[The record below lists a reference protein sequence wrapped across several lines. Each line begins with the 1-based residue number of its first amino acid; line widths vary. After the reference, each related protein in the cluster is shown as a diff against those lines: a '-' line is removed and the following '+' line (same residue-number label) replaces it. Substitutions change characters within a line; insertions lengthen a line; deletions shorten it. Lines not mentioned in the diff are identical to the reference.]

1 MTKTLAEMSYK
12 RKDAVKGYTD
22 KTLHIDLSKLS
33 IEENDVDKK
42 VREVFIGGKGYD
54 LWLMWESLPK
64 NRIVKWDE
72 PENPLCIASGP
83 LGGTAGYPGAGK
95 SIVTAISPLT
105 DIVIDSN
112 VGGFFGPWMK
122 YSGFDALRIVGKA
135 KEPVVIV
142 IDGTQEKVWI
152 EPAGD
157 LPTESHLLAEQL
169 NEKYRTINKETGRDD
184 RLYVSVVSAGP
195 GADHSYF
202 GCLNFSWWDNSRK
215 ANHLKQAGRGGT
227 GTIFRNKN
235 IVAIVAH
242 SPSVNLESQHPA
254 DQEAAKLVGR
264 KHSKEILQLDDD
276 QNRMRVVGTAHL
288 PSIMSEFDL
297 LPTYNF
303 KYGRDDDGK
312 DKTLWG
318 DVYEKIFSNTGKGWD
333 GCWRGCAINCAHCV
347 EDYQLLTGPFKGQK
361 VLVDGPEYETI
372 AGVGSNLGIFDP
384 LHVVEINFYCDTY
397 GLDTISFGTALGFV
411 MELYEAGILD
421 KEKTNGL
428 DLKFGNFED
437 TMKIMHQLAKGEN
450 DFALIFAK
458 GIKKMKEYFKAN
470 YNLTPEQVK
479 FCQDIGMEHKG
490 LEYSEYIT
498 KESLAQQGGYG
509 LTLKG
514 PQHDEAWLIFLDMVH
529 NYMPTFEDKAEA
541 LCWFPYWRTW
551 FSLNGL
557 CKLPWNDVVPA
568 DNKETDAPHK
578 VPDHIQNYAT
588 LFESITGV
596 PMGKTPAERED
607 NLIHISQRVYQFQR
621 AFQVRLGHGRRI
633 DDSNVPYRSVGPVT
647 LEEYESR
654 MERYDKQLVEI
665 LGKSLEEV
673 QKMPIEERHGITRK
687 HREAQYDKLQ
697 DAVYEKRGWNHKS
710 GVIKLSAAK
719 KLWPEWLFKEV
730 EPFIKDLQD

>member
-12 RKDAVKGYTD
+12 RQDVMKGYTD
-22 KTLHIDLSKLS
+22 KTLHIDLAKLS

-42 VREVFIGGKGYD
+42 VREIFIGGKGYD

-83 LGGTAGYPGAGK
+83 LGGTTGYPGAGK

-169 NEKYRTINKETGRDD
+169 NEKYRTIDKETGKDD
-184 RLYVSVVSAGP
+184 RIFVSVVSAGP

-202 GCLNFSWWDNSRK
+202 GCLNFSWWDNRRK

-227 GTIFRNKN
+227 GTVFRNKN

-242 SPSVNLESQHPA
+242 SPSVNLESQHPK
-254 DQEAAKLVGR
+254 DQDTAKQVGR
-264 KHSKEILQLDDD
+264 KHSQEILKLDSE
-276 QNRMRVVGTAHL
+276 QNKMRVIGTAHL

-318 DVYEKIFSNTGKGWD
+318 DVYEKIFTNTGKGWD
-333 GCWRGCAINCAHCV
+333 GCWRGCAINCSHCV
-347 EDYQLLTGPFKGQK
+347 EAFELKTGPYKGQK

-411 MELYEAGILD
+411 MECYEAGILD
-421 KEKTNGL
+421 KEKTSGL
-428 DLKFGNFED
+428 DLKFGNFEA
-437 TMKIMHQLAKGEN
+437 TMEIMHRIALGKDE
-450 DFALIFAK
+450 FALVFAR
-458 GIKKMKEYFKAN
+458 GIKKMKKYFKSN
-470 YNLTPEQVK
+470 YNLTPEQEQ

-529 NYMPTFEDKAEA
+529 NYMPTFENKAEA

-557 CKLPWNDVVPA
+557 CKLPWNDVVPE
-568 DNKETDAPHK
+568 DNKDSDAPHK
-578 VPDHIQNYAT
+578 VPDHVQNYAT

-596 PMGKTPAERED
+596 PMGKTPQERED
-607 NLIHISQRVYQFQR
+607 SLVHISQRVYQFQR
-621 AFQVRLGHGRRI
+621 VFQVRLGHGRRI
-633 DDSNVPYRSVGPVT
+633 DDSNIPYRSAGPVT

-665 LGKSLEEV
+665 LGKTLEEV
-673 QKMPIEERHGITRK
+673 QKMPIEKRHGITRK
-687 HREAQYDKLQ
+687 HREEQYNKLQ

-710 GVIKLSAAK
+710 GVIKLDIAK
-719 KLWPEWLFKEV
+719 KLWPEWLFNEV
-730 EPFIKDLQD
+730 LPFIKDLQD

>member
-1 MTKTLAEMSYK
+1 MCLSVKMSYK
-12 RKDAVKGYTD
+12 RQDVMKGYTD
-22 KTLHIDLSKLS
+22 KTLHIDLAKLS

-42 VREVFIGGKGYD
+42 VREIFIGGKGYD

-83 LGGTAGYPGAGK
+83 LGGTTGYPGAGK

-169 NEKYRTINKETGRDD
+169 NEKYRTIDKETGKDD
-184 RLYVSVVSAGP
+184 RIFVSVVSAGP

-202 GCLNFSWWDNSRK
+202 GCLNFSWWDNRRK

-227 GTIFRNKN
+227 GTVFRNKN

-242 SPSVNLESQHPA
+242 SPSVNLESQHPK
-254 DQEAAKLVGR
+254 DQDTAKQVGR
-264 KHSKEILQLDDD
+264 KHSQEILKLDSE
-276 QNRMRVVGTAHL
+276 QNKMRVIGTAHL

-318 DVYEKIFSNTGKGWD
+318 DVYEKIFTNTGKGWD
-333 GCWRGCAINCAHCV
+333 GCWRGCAINCSHCV
-347 EDYQLLTGPFKGQK
+347 EAFELKTGPYKGQK

-411 MELYEAGILD
+411 MECYEAGILD
-421 KEKTNGL
+421 KEKTSGL
-428 DLKFGNFED
+428 DLKFGNFEA
-437 TMKIMHQLAKGEN
+437 TMEIMHRIALGKDE
-450 DFALIFAK
+450 FALVFAR
-458 GIKKMKEYFKAN
+458 GIKKMKKYFKSN
-470 YNLTPEQVK
+470 YNLTPEQEQ

-529 NYMPTFEDKAEA
+529 NYMPTFENKAEA

-557 CKLPWNDVVPA
+557 CKLPWNDVVPE
-568 DNKETDAPHK
+568 DNKDSDAPHK
-578 VPDHIQNYAT
+578 VPDHVQNYAT

-596 PMGKTPAERED
+596 PMGKTPQERED
-607 NLIHISQRVYQFQR
+607 SLVHISQRVYQFQR
-621 AFQVRLGHGRRI
+621 VFQVRLGHGRRI
-633 DDSNVPYRSVGPVT
+633 DDSNIPYRSAGPVT

-665 LGKSLEEV
+665 LGKTLEEV
-673 QKMPIEERHGITRK
+673 QKMPIEKRHGITRK
-687 HREAQYDKLQ
+687 HREEQYNKLQ

-710 GVIKLSAAK
+710 GVIKLDIAK
-719 KLWPEWLFKEV
+719 KLWPEWLFNEV
-730 EPFIKDLQD
+730 LPFIKDLQD